1 MTSPPAQTRLLG
13 GRYRLEESIG
23 RGGMGTV
30 WRGRDEV
37 LGRTVAVK
45 EVRFP
50 PELGDKEQQDLRAR
64 TLREARA
71 TASLSHPNVVT
82 TNAGAE
88 GDGPPYTVMELLNAR
103 TLSDARRKEGA
114 PPPHRVA
121 QIGLEMLSA
130 LELSHRQGVV
140 HRDVKPG

>member
-50 PELGDKEQQDLRAR
+50 PELGEKEQQDLRAR

-82 TNAGAE
+82 TYDVVE
-88 GDGPPYTVMELLNAR
+88 EDGLPYIVMELLNAR
-103 TLSDARRKEGA
+103 SLSDVLREDG
-114 PPPHRVA
+114 
-121 QIGLEMLSA
+121 
-130 LELSHRQGVV
+130 
-140 HRDVKPG
+140 